1 MPMHLFGH
9 AGRNITRQT
18 DLSSEWRQSD
28 FGRSPV
34 GCNQANQHV
43 EAQGNHKYTH
53 CATNNTLRT
62 CTTCVKWFTT
72 AAPSATVLH
81 PTSVP
86 HNSSLN
92 NTLSATTKPSTNFL
106 DSRKC
111 FVVSLPIRSDSPST
125 CTGDTFLQ
133 FRHVFNPVQGAVLDG
148 TGRSMSGDWDLW
160 CIRRGTFSQAAPAL
174 V

>member
-1 MPMHLFGH
+1 MHLFGH

-18 DLSSEWRQSD
+18 DLSSESD

-43 EAQGNHKYTH
+43 EAQGNHKSTH
-53 CATNNTLRT
+53 GAT
-62 CTTCVKWFTT
+62 
-72 AAPSATVLH
+72 
-81 PTSVP
+81 
-86 HNSSLN
+86 N
-92 NTLSATTKPSTNFL
+92 NTLSATPKPSTNIL
-106 DSRKC
+106 DSA
-111 FVVSLPIRSDSPST
+111 VEIVSWCRCRSASPST

-133 FRHVFNPVQGAVLDG
+133 VRHVFNPVQGAVLDG
-148 TGRSMSGDWDLW
+148 TGRSLFGCWDLW